1 MKLYADGKTLGH
13 WKPVAESADYVT
25 FLMMGVFVEANL
37 QRIGDDFVKEL
48 TIRLWSHVKTAVCRR
63 MLRRKAQVKSIFAY
77 QTCGIQ

>member
-1 MKLYADGKTLGH
+1 MKLYAGGKTLGH

-48 TIRLWSHVKTAVCRR
+48 TIRH
-63 MLRRKAQVKSIFAY
+63 
-77 QTCGIQ
+77 